1 LVWTHALLFL
11 ADKKHGN
18 DRRSRVGLYGPFSM
32 AITAM
37 LKQRIV
43 TALALLVCFLP
54 ALFWHDPNPFCGLM
68 LLLISAGAWEWARL
82 NGYRQAVAVSVA
94 LGCAGLCLI
103 SWALG
108 WLNQQLPLLWLLAG
122 VAWVLGGGWLL
133 RGGIGAWSTLDRR
146 LRLGMGIAV
155 LWLAW
160 LAAAQ
165 ARMIGANFLLSVLCL
180 VWVAD
185 ISAYFSGRRL
195 GGRFTT
201 GKLAPSI
208 SPGKTWE
215 GVWGGLA
222 GVLIVALLWRWSDS
236 HWALSVPSLYT
247 HLSQRGLAI
256 LIVGVVFLAAM
267 SVVGD
272 LLESLVK
279 RSAGVKDSS
288 GLLPGHGG
296 VLDRLDALLPAMPL
310 AMMLL
315 AY

>member
-1 LVWTHALLFL
+1 
-11 ADKKHGN
+11 
-18 DRRSRVGLYGPFSM
+18 
-32 AITAM
+32 M
-37 LKQRIV
+37 LRQRII
-43 TALALLVCFLP
+43 TALALLAFFLP
-54 ALFWHDPNPFCGLM
+54 ALFWRDPGPFCGLM
-68 LLLISAGAWEWARL
+68 LLLISAGAWEWSRL
-82 NGYRQAVAVSVA
+82 NGYRQIAAVAAA
-94 LGCAGLCLI
+94 LVCTALCLG

-108 WLNQQLPLLWLLAG
+108 WLSYPLTWLWWPAAL
-122 VAWVLGGGWLL
+122 AWVLGGGWLL
-133 RGGIGAWSTLDRR
+133 RGGVGAWARLDRR
-146 LRLGMGIAV
+146 LRLVVGIAV
-155 LWLAW
+155 LWVAW

-165 ARMIGANFLLSVLCL
+165 ARIIGSNFLLSILAL

-185 ISAYFSGRRL
+185 IAAYFSGRTW

-201 GKLAPSI
+201 WRLAPTI

-215 GVWGGLA
+215 GVCGGLSS
-222 GVLIVALLWRWSDS
+222 VLLVALLWRWIDS

-247 HLSQRGLAI
+247 HLSQRGLPF

-279 RSAGVKDSS
+279 RSAGAKDSS

-296 VLDRLDALLPAMPL
+296 VLDRLDALLPAIPL
-310 AMMLL
+310 AMMLF

>member
-1 LVWTHALLFL
+1 ML
-11 ADKKHGN
+11 
-18 DRRSRVGLYGPFSM
+18 RQRV
-32 AITAM
+32 ITALM
-37 LKQRIV
+37 L
-43 TALALLVCFLP
+43 LACFLP
-54 ALFWHDPNPFCGLM
+54 ALFWRDPRPFCGLM
-68 LLLISAGAWEWARL
+68 LLLIAAGAWEWSRL
-82 NGYRQAVAVSVA
+82 NGYRQNAA
-94 LGCAGLCLI
+94 LAAALCCSALCLG

-108 WLNQQLPLLWLLAG
+108 WPNDSLPWLWWPAAL
-122 VAWVLGGGWLL
+122 AWVLGGGWLL
-133 RGGIGAWSTLDRR
+133 RGGVGAWSRLDRR
-146 LRLGMGIAV
+146 LRLGVGIAV

-165 ARMIGANFLLSVLCL
+165 ARMIGSNFLLSVLAL

-185 ISAYFSGRRL
+185 ISAYFFGRTW
-195 GGRFTT
+195 GGRFAT

-222 GVLIVALLWRWSDS
+222 GVLMVALLWRWVDS
-236 HWALSVPSLYT
+236 QWALSVPSIYT
-247 HLSQRGLAI
+247 HLSQRGLPM